1 MSTHDAADPTSDFF
15 GELGAR
21 GQEPMLARV
30 SGTLRIDLTNE
41 GEVDHWYITI
51 KKGDV
56 HISRRN
62 AAADASVAAQKALFD
77 GMVTGRVNAMTAM
90 LRNLMRVEGD
100 LGLLL
105 SLQRLF
111 PGPEPAEAVQAGRG
125 QSGGG
130 TA

>member
-30 SGTLRIDLTNE
+30 SGTLRIDLTND

-51 KKGDV
+51 KKGDL

-62 AAADASVAAQKALFD
+62 AAADASVSAEKALFD
-77 GMVTGRVNAMTAM
+77 GMVTGRVNAMSAL

-100 LGLLL
+100 LGLLI

-111 PGPEPAEAVQAGRG
+111 PGPEPAQPVQAGMGQAGRG
-125 QSGGG
+125 TS
-130 TA
+130 